1 MITSRLA
8 ALALCALCLFAP
20 AARADDAP
28 DRDAIRNVVRELL
41 LAEPELVYEALRE
54 YQNREEE
61 RARAR
66 TAETIR
72 RLGDELDGPD
82 AVAVGNPQGDVTLV
96 EFFDYRCG
104 YCRRMLPTL
113 QTLLD
118 QDPKLRIVLK
128 DFPILGPDSLIAAR
142 AAVAARRQGG
152 DFWRL
157 HVAMMGAEALS
168 EATILSLAQG
178 LGFDAERLA
187 RDMRDPAVD
196 RELQANIMLAQK
208 IGINGTPAYVL
219 GGELIPGAVPIE
231 ELTRRLKRI
240 REAG

>member
-1 MITSRLA
+1 MTIHRLA
-8 ALALCALCLFAP
+8 ALALGALCLLAP
-20 AARADDAP
+20 AARAEERP
-28 DRDAIRNVVRELL
+28 DRETIRQVVRELL

-54 YQNREEE
+54 YQNREDE

-66 TAETIR
+66 TAEAIR
-72 RLGDELDGPD
+72 RLGDQLDGPD
-82 AVAVGNPQGDVTLV
+82 AVVVGNPEGDVTLV

-118 QDPKLRIVLK
+118 RDPKLRIVLK
-128 DFPILGPDSLIAAR
+128 DFPILGPESLTAAR

-157 HVAMMGAEALS
+157 HVAMMGAEELS
-168 EATILSLAQG
+168 EAAILDLARG

-187 RDMRDPAVD
+187 RDMRDPSVD
-196 RELQANIMLAQK
+196 RELQANIALAQQ

-231 ELTRRLKRI
+231 ELTRRMAQI

>member
-1 MITSRLA
+1 MIIDRLA
-8 ALALCALCLFAP
+8 ALGLCALLLAP
-20 AARADDAP
+20 AARADQMP
-28 DRDAIRNVVRELL
+28 DRDAIRAVVRELL
-41 LAEPELVYEALRE
+41 LSEPELVYEALRE
-54 YQNREEE
+54 YQNREED

-66 TAETIR
+66 TAEAIR
-72 RLGDELDGPD
+72 RLGGELDGPD
-82 AVAVGNPQGDVTLV
+82 AVVVGNPQGDVTLV

-118 QDPKLRIVLK
+118 RDPKLRIVLK
-128 DFPILGPDSLIAAR
+128 DFPILGPESLTAAR
-142 AAVAARRQGG
+142 AAVAARRQRG

-157 HVAMMGAEALS
+157 HVAMMGADELS
-168 EATILSLAQG
+168 EATILALAKG
-178 LGFDAERLA
+178 LGFDTVRLA

-196 RELQANIMLAQK
+196 RELQANIALAQQ

-219 GGELIPGAVPIE
+219 GGEVIPGAVPID
-231 ELTRRLKRI
+231 ELSRRMERI